1 MRLNILVMERS
12 VSVRDAT
19 VHVLTLCNCE
29 SVAFGDAATAL
40 DALNVI
46 RFDAVVTGM
55 AQGDLDVPKFVNAAK
70 SVQPSLLIVVGSGY
84 RSETAY
90 PQVVDS
96 YVDFPCSLDGMRSAL
111 LQALERLKNSSSD
124 E

>member
-1 MRLNILVMERS
+1 MERS
-12 VSVRDAT
+12 ESVRNAT

-29 SVAFGDAATAL
+29 SVAFGDAETAL

-46 RFDAVVTGM
+46 GFDAVVTGM
-55 AQGDLDVPKFVNAAK
+55 AQGDPDVPRFVNAAK

-84 RSETAY
+84 RSKTAY
-90 PQVVDS
+90 PKVVDS
-96 YVDFPCSLDGMRSAL
+96 YVDFPCSLNGMRSAL
-111 LQALERLKNSSSD
+111 LQALECLNDGSRD